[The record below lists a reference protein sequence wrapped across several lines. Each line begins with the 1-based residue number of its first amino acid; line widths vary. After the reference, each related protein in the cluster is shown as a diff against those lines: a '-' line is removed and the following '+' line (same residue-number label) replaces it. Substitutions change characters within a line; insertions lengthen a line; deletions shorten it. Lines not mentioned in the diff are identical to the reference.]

1 MLAVPVLTAGDLVL
15 AQRGRAADC
24 TIVVRAQAT
33 SCERYAAD
41 ELRDFLKRQTGVELT
56 IADDGWGRTVT
67 MRGEGYSKIVIWTP
81 GPFKAGENENL
92 DPADM
97 LRFVCVEPAT
107 LFRPDA
113 YTLAPGAEHVLSVS
127 IAVH

>member
-1 MLAVPVLTAGDLVL
+1 
-15 AQRGRAADC
+15 
-24 TIVVRAQAT
+24 
-33 SCERYAAD
+33 
-41 ELRDFLKRQTGVELT
+41 
-56 IADDGWGRTVT
+56 
-67 MRGEGYSKIVIWTP
+67 
-81 GPFKAGENENL
+81 
-92 DPADM
+92 M